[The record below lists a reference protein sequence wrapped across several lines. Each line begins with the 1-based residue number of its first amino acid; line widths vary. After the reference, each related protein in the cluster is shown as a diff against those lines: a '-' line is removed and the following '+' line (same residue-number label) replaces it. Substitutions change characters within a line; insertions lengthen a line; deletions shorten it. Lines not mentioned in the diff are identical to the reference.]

1 MYSIA
6 IIGIDRYIRMK
17 HYESFKAFWIA
28 RVVSTLICIQ
38 VCLAFFQAAIVALS
52 VFWK

>member
-1 MYSIA
+1 
-6 IIGIDRYIRMK
+6 MK
-17 HYESFKAFWIA
+17 HYENFKAFWTA

-38 VCLAFFQAAIVALS
+38 VFLAFIQAAIVALS